1 MECNPFSKYFNKVKK
16 TESCMMRLAK
26 ELWCQQA
33 IPSDAISSDANT
45 TNTDSTGIV
54 LVGDS
59 WFGSITTL
67 MGFRKCLQKK
77 KKGVMN
83 VKTSTSGY
91 PKKLLMM

>member
-1 MECNPFSKYFNKVKK
+1 
-16 TESCMMRLAK
+16 MMRLAK
-26 ELWCQQA
+26 ELWCQQAIPSDA